1 MCDEIGA
8 EGTPHTHL
16 YLYSP
21 NAILFST
28 LLQRFHGAHIE
39 IAHGR
44 HQENRDYIRKEGKWL
59 DDAKHETNLPET
71 FEESG
76 PIPPERDRRE
86 TVSEEILEMIR
97 DGASNAEILAQ
108 YPSAMNRLHHID
120 AARQTLLAEKYRKQW
135 RDLDVTYLWGKTGVG
150 KTRSI
155 MERYGYE
162 NVYRVTDYE
171 HPFDDYKGEKVILF
185 EEFRSSL
192 KIADMLKY
200 LDGYPLMLPCRYG
213 NKVACFEI
221 VYIVSNVPLSQQY
234 PNTQS
239 SEPETYNAFLRR
251 ITHEYEMLVSSDHDP
266 L

>member
-1 MCDEIGA
+1 MCDEVGA
-8 EGTPHTHL
+8 EGTRHTHL
-16 YLYSP
+16 YIYSP
-21 NAILFST
+21 NAIMFST
-28 LLQRFHGAHIE
+28 LQQRFHGAHIE
-39 IAHGR
+39 IARGR
-44 HQENRDYIRKEGKWL
+44 HQENRDYIRKEGRWL

-76 PIPPERDRRE
+76 VVPPERDRRE

-97 DGASNAEILAQ
+97 DGADNAEILAQ

-120 AARQTLLAEKYRKQW
+120 AARQTLLGEKYRRQW
-135 RDLDVTYLWGKTGVG
+135 RDLDVTYLWGGTGVG

-155 MERYGYE
+155 MEQYGYE
-162 NVYRVTDYE
+162 NVYRVTDYD

-200 LDGYPLMLPCRYG
+200 LDGYPRMLPCRYG
-213 NKVACFEI
+213 NKVARFET
-221 VYIVSNVPLSQQY
+221 VYIVSNIPLSQQY
-234 PNTQS
+234 PNTQL
-239 SEPETYNAFLRR
+239 SEPETYRAFLRR
-251 ITHEYEMLVSSDHDP
+251 ISKEYEMLESSDNDP